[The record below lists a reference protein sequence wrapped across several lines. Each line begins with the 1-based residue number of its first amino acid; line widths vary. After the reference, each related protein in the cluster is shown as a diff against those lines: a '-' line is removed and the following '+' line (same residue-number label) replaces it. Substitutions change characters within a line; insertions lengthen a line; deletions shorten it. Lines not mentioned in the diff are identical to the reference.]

1 MAPYAG
7 PTRKAAMSLSAEKVG
22 EANGDRLPVDYSE
35 SMPRRSP
42 GAALEWLLHRARSS
56 GPALTWSG
64 IPGDDEMD
72 PAPARGERLGRAVPA
87 Q

>member
-42 GAALEWLLHRARSS
+42 ALPWSGSCTVRGAA
-56 GPALTWSG
+56 
-64 IPGDDEMD
+64 
-72 PAPARGERLGRAVPA
+72 A
-87 Q
+87 QP